1 MKSVV
6 TFYILLFST
15 VINAQCFQKVSVGY
29 EHTLVIKD
37 DGTLWGWGDNNA
49 GTMGTGSITAHYYV
63 PIQIGTANDWVKVF
77 AGTGKT
83 SFAIKSNGTLWA
95 WGDGVGGRLGFGNQ
109 NTIYVPTQ
117 LGTDNDWDFVASGS
131 CTIARKTNGTLWGWG
146 SNIFGQLN
154 LGTNS
159 IQLTPI
165 QISTETDWNKIVC
178 GYNHVLLIKNNGTLW
193 ASGLNDY
200 GQLGDGTTT
209 NKLNFVQI
217 GTDNDW
223 VEIAAEFKHSV
234 AIKSD
239 GTLWGWGY
247 NINEVLGFPST
258 ITNVSVPTLLSNY
271 TNWSKVDTNYY
282 TTTAIKADGTLW
294 YSVNDGFVQ
303 LQTDNNW
310 DFVDSGQAYSFI
322 VKTNGTLWG
331 VGGNDYGQL
340 GIGQSIQG
348 VQIPTQ
354 LYCSALLNNDDINLL
369 NNFLIYPNPTNEF
382 LFISNSS
389 NLTIEKI
396 TLTDITGKL
405 ILEEKFSLSKIDMKN
420 FQNGIYILSLK
431 SENKFFNYKII
442 KQ

>member
-77 AGTGKT
+77 AGTGRT

-117 LGTDNDWDFVASGS
+117 LGTDNDWDFIASGS

-146 SNIFGQLN
+146 SNIYGQLN

-159 IQLTPI
+159 IQLTPV
-165 QISTETDWNKIVC
+165 QISTQTDWNKIVC
-178 GYNHVLLIKNNGTLW
+178 GDNFVLLLKNNGTLW
-193 ASGLNDY
+193 ASGQNGS
-200 GQLGDGTTT
+200 GQLGDGTYT
-209 NKLNFVQI
+209 NKSYFTQI

-234 AIKSD
+234 AIKSN
-239 GTLWGWGY
+239 GTLWGWGT

-258 ITNVSVPTLLSNY
+258 VSSVNVPTQLGADN
-271 TNWSKVDTNYY
+271 NWFKVDTGYY
-282 TTTAIKADGTLW
+282 ATKAIKTNGTLW
-294 YSVNDGFVQ
+294 YITPSGNQ
-303 LQTDNNW
+303 QIATDNDWN
-310 DFVDSGQAYSFI
+310 FIDSGQSYFF
-322 VKTNGTLWG
+322 VMKPNGTLWG

-340 GIGQSIQG
+340 GLGQAIQG
-348 VQIPTQ
+348 TQIPTQ
-354 LYCSALLNNDDINLL
+354 LNCSALLNIDDNNLT
-369 NNFLIYPNPTNEF
+369 NNFSIYPNPTNEF

-389 NLTIEKI
+389 NLTIQKI

-405 ILEEKFSLSKIDMKN
+405 ILEEKYSLSKINMQS
-420 FQNGIYILSLK
+420 FQNGIYILSLI
-431 SENKFFNYKII
+431 SENKVYNYKIV